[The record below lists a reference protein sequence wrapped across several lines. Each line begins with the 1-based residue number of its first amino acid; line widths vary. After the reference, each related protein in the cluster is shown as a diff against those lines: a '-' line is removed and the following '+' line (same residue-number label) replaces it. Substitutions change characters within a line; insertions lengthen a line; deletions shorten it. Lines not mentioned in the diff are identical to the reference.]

1 MTAATTA
8 TMTMTKGSN
17 MNDGGTIDVG
27 SGGVRFMVNGN
38 NKDHL
43 IVPSLHYNH
52 HHNQKN
58 NKSSNEMSTEL

>member
-1 MTAATTA
+1 MDYKMTVATTA

-43 IVPSLHYNH
+43 IVPSSLHYNH
-52 HHNQKN
+52 HHNKKKLN
-58 NKSSNEMSTEL
+58 HRMK